1 MGSVGKLGTGHEVG
15 LPKNGVGVAIAVGS
29 RFPAE
34 YPMVTRV
41 CDVDDVRGTGDVVRP
56 AETVG
61 AEFAP
66 VLISHVSGRLAEDVG
81 RFIVGAGNA
90 IPSQYSTVAGI
101 GYIEGS
107 VHQRHAKRPIE
118 RQRAAVA
125 TPVLIDLCVSHLAQ
139 NCVGRRVRNGWDGV
153 PNQDS
158 VVPRIGHE

>member
-1 MGSVGKLGTGHEVG
+1 MRSVGKLGTGNEVG

-34 YPMVTRV
+34 YPMVASV
-41 CDVDDVRGTGDVVRP
+41 CDVDDVRGAGDVVRP

-61 AEFAP
+61 AEFTS
-66 VLISHVSGRLAEDVG
+66 VLVSHVSGRLAEDVG

-101 GYIEGS
+101 GY
-107 VHQRHAKRPIE
+107 VKDAVDQRHAKRPIE
-118 RQRAAVA
+118 GQRAALA
-125 TPVLIDLCVSHLAQ
+125 APVLINLCVRHLAQ
-139 NCVGRRVRNGWDGV
+139 NRVRRRVRGRRDGI
-153 PNQDS
+153 PNQDA